1 LLGLVDELERPEL
14 LAVIHRLIRHQ
25 LSEQTVAQ
33 EDLRQLLPAVLAEQ
47 LALVLAAQAV
57 RGQPHPLT
65 LILAVVVARVD
76 TLVQVVLVLSAL
88 PEVTVLAA
96 VRVAVL
102 GQVVAPLAA
111 VVLGCWVLEQVVQ
124 ALQIIL
130 LVAVEVLGVKQVL
143 G

>member
-1 LLGLVDELERPEL
+1 
-14 LAVIHRLIRHQ
+14 
-25 LSEQTVAQ
+25 
-33 EDLRQLLPAVLAEQ
+33 
-47 LALVLAAQAV
+47 
-57 RGQPHPLT
+57 
-65 LILAVVVARVD
+65 
-76 TLVQVVLVLSAL
+76 VVLVLSAL